1 MKFSIIFALLLAHL
15 SLGESAYHREES
27 NRNLRGSGMRTES
40 IGVWVFE
47 SLTCAG
53 VTCSDGSDGSTC
65 RSDGGCCPFADA
77 PFDGQCSCGT
87 SRSDANANRIPCKT
101 SLDGDDD
108 DDDDDNNDN
117 ANDADDST
125 PPPSQQSKP
134 DIPSPT
140 PTPTSSPTSSETLND
155 NDDDDDDANLTLSPT
170 QQSEPE
176 TTSPPTPT
184 PTSSPTISPTNRPTN
199 RPTIRPTVAP
209 TPNPTVN
216 APELQALRRLKVGV
230 NTLNGNIDDLSQ
242 NPRYEVFDFDDVPA
256 EVVNVGSPRGDD
268 DNSYRYPG
276 NIMRINSV
284 RSCGSQASETSSTS
298 SSLETTLKLK
308 SKSYSGGYSQ
318 ETDVALTVPLPG
330 GAELGA
336 ETTIVTSAAFGKS
349 STSSDYKS
357 RAEEGETK
365 TFSVE
370 TKAILYDVVLQ
381 EDNINEAYLNSRFV
395 NEVLKLEEQKNGD
408 FRTAALDFFDDFGT
422 HWTDRLSMGA
432 SRERSAY
439 FGSETSEEIIEEV
452 RTKMSSKGFNI
463 LGFNGG
469 SDTASENASYNYDY
483 SDTRMWLTKTKSV
496 GGNPAIKDENEYCA
510 SAFLDRN
517 SVPVTH
523 SSLTPI
529 YNLFKKIDG
538 VSDNTLRNKMEA
550 YLSEAL
556 YPRDESGEFKK
567 CVWDTN
573 AVCSWNNKQ
582 KKPDCEVNCVSM
594 ASDNVNRDAEFC
606 KTSRPFGG
614 TCKWDDNASCTWNKC
629 TSSADCS
636 TNCLCDNED
645 EEGCRTPITYG
656 EAYYVQAVT
665 GNSDRRW
672 LTNSRSSKGRD
683 GKTRTG
689 YGPWVY
695 SEDGAHKGGKDF
707 GAKYKIEPNQY
718 KWAIRS
724 NAGDGK
730 TIDPKTGKLL
740 TTKDPKQDDEC
751 IRYGDTIFLQGLH
764 LNNMWLTGGRNKGNK
779 SVYMVDVQAGTEN
792 PASGKWIL
800 RSAAIKKRSDKDP
813 RHGQCVRRKD
823 HVNFQANNLDN
834 RYLALAPYWNVATWE
849 TTYASQF
856 ELRSSVDQSGHI
868 TSEAAN
874 PRTLSV

>member
-15 SLGESAYHREES
+15 SLGESAYHREQS
-27 NRNLRGSGMRTES
+27 NRNLRGSGMRMES

-53 VTCSDGSDGSTC
+53 VRCSDGSDGSTC

-77 PFDGQCSCGT
+77 PLDGQCSCGT
-87 SRSDANANRIPCKT
+87 SRSDANANRIPCKVI
-101 SLDGDDD
+101 LDGDAAEDD
-108 DDDDDNNDN
+108 NNNDVNNDDNNDD
-117 ANDADDST
+117 NDAD
-125 PPPSQQSKP
+125 
-134 DIPSPT
+134 SPT
-140 PTPTSSPTSSETLND
+140 STPTSSETLDD
-155 NDDDDDDANLTLSPT
+155 NDDDDDDATLTPSPT
-170 QQSEPE
+170 QQSKPE
-176 TTSPPTPT
+176 TSSPPTPT
-184 PTSSPTISPTNRPTN
+184 PTTSPTISSTNRPTN

-209 TPNPTVN
+209 TPQPTVD

-230 NTLNGNIDDLSQ
+230 NTLNGRIDDLSQ

-276 NIMRINSV
+276 DIMRISSV
-284 RSCGSQASETSSTS
+284 RSCGSQTSETSSTS

-330 GAELGA
+330 GAEVGA
-336 ETTIVTSAAFGKS
+336 KTTIVTSAAFGKS

-357 RAEEGETK
+357 RAEQGETK

-381 EDNINEAYLNSRFV
+381 ENNINESYLNSRFV
-395 NEVLKLEEQKNGD
+395 NEVLKLEEQKAGD
-408 FRTAALDFFDDFGT
+408 FHRAALDFFDDFGT

-439 FGSETSEEIIEEV
+439 FDSETSEEIIEEV

-469 SDTASENASYNYDY
+469 SDTASENASYNYNY
-483 SDTRMWLTKTKSV
+483 TDTKIWLTSTKSV
-496 GGNPAIKDENEYCA
+496 GGNPAIKDETEYCA

-529 YNLFKKIDG
+529 YNLFEKIDG

-606 KTSRPFGG
+606 KTSEPFGG

-629 TSSADCS
+629 TFSADCS
-636 TNCLCDNED
+636 KNCLCDNED

-656 EAYYVQAVT
+656 EPYYVQVVT
-665 GNSDRRW
+665 GNSGIKRW
-672 LTNSRSSKGRD
+672 LTNSRGSKGSD
-683 GKTRTG
+683 SKPRTG
-689 YGPWVY
+689 SGNYVRT
-695 SEDGAHKGGKDF
+695 EDGAHTKGENF
-707 GAKYKIEPNQY
+707 GAKYKIYPNQY

-740 TTKDPKQDDEC
+740 TKKDPKQDDEC
-751 IRYGDTIFLQGLH
+751 IRYGDTIYLQGLH
-764 LNNMWLTGGRNKGNK
+764 EDNKWLTGGRGKGNN
-779 SVYMVDVQAGTEN
+779 SVFMEN
-792 PASGKWIL
+792 LQQTSPSAGKWIL
-800 RSAAIKKRSDKDP
+800 RSAGTKPKNKNRSDKDP

-823 HVNFQANNLDN
+823 HVNFQATNLDN
-834 RYLALAPYWNVATWE
+834 KYLTGARNNGNWDVYTWDY
-849 TTYASQF
+849 TQASGF
-856 ELRSSVDQSGHI
+856 ELRSSFQENGQT